1 MEWAENCEQLAN
13 YYMSSGEVAVAEH
26 LLHCSEA
33 ALALADGGATSTIAG
48 GRPEVVADVALA
60 WAKLL
65 SKRLLMSIKAQ
76 ADPDKH
82 PRPQLAALP
91 ESVR

>member
-13 YYMSSGEVAVAEH
+13 YYLSSGEIAVAEH

-33 ALALADGGATSTIAG
+33 ALALANGSSASTVAG
-48 GRPEVVADVALA
+48 GRPEVVADVSLA

-65 SKRLLMSIKAQ
+65 SKRLSMSVKAQ
-76 ADPDKH
+76 ADPDKQ
-82 PRPQLAALP
+82 PRPQLATLP
-91 ESVR
+91 ESVQ

>member
-1 MEWAENCEQLAN
+1 MTRLAR
-13 YYMSSGEVAVAEH
+13 AVTAAAGA
-26 LLHCSEA
+26 LHEA
-33 ALALADGGATSTIAG
+33 ADAFRAADLQHRAKPWD
-48 GRPEVVADVALA
+48 GRQAYGDSKLHDVALA

-65 SKRLLMSIKAQ
+65 SKRLSMSVKAQ